1 MPLYGAE
8 GRRGGRIWRER
19 ARISGCGGGRQ
30 RRRSDRLNC
39 RRACSRCSTA
49 PERLSQSRFTAL
61 APTRAG
67 QSRRGS
73 SRPARAA
80 FRWRRSSRRRAPFS
94 PTFRRRSARRRRVSR
109 SATMLGGRHGVCLA
123 DLGEDQRNA
132 ALGLM
137 RESLSA
143 AGYQLAR
150 DIMRLNEHALE
161 ITGKP
166 EEYSEWFYWVSIFG
180 TPSPDEPWGFQLD
193 GHHLNLNVFVLGEQL
208 VMTPTFMGRS
218 RSWRALANTRGRGPS
233 PLRRKQ
239 ATR

>member
-1 MPLYGAE
+1 MP
-8 GRRGGRIWRER
+8 
-19 ARISGCGGGRQ
+19 
-30 RRRSDRLNC
+30 
-39 RRACSRCSTA
+39 
-49 PERLSQSRFTAL
+49 
-61 APTRAG
+61 
-67 QSRRGS
+67 
-73 SRPARAA
+73 
-80 FRWRRSSRRRAPFS
+80 
-94 PTFRRRSARRRRVSR
+94 
-109 SATMLGGRHGVCLA
+109 GGRHGVCLA